1 MKVARIPNTDGL
13 SGPAAL
19 IQYRCLNM
27 RLKTFR
33 WLAIA
38 LTSATLLQ
46 AAHATDTF
54 TAYDLNITFTNETAG
69 YWSVN
74 GAPTTTGTSFLQ
86 ITPVGRSSSV
96 QTDDSGKITGTGMLQ
111 VAYNQAGLPYSV
123 FTVTYSGQIS
133 APAGA
138 PPVVRITIKGPG
150 YTVDGTGGPTTTLNS
165 MSLEF
170 VGQPGVNPLNANQIR
185 IVGELTGTIRG
196 SSPLAATSATLPS
209 LQAVITGSSSNLI
222 NLNTTVA
229 QSASRM
235 LLFHAGFS
243 GAGVIHSGNTYTL
256 HTAGVG
262 ANRGEL
268 LLFSGMMGPYTN
280 QISGSPVGFTAPVS
294 ASFKGKIKGQLISGS
309 ADASLINATLVQ

>member
-1 MKVARIPNTDGL
+1 MKVACIPNTDGL

-19 IQYRCLNM
+19 IQYICLNM

-38 LTSATLLQ
+38 LASATLLQ

-86 ITPVGRSSSV
+86 ITPVGRGSSV

-133 APAGA
+133 APTGA

-150 YTVDGTGGPTTTLNS
+150 YTDPHCRGVDRHYPGLKPAGGS
-165 MSLEF
+165 KRD
-170 VGQPGVNPLNANQIR
+170 AA
-185 IVGELTGTIRG
+185 
-196 SSPLAATSATLPS
+196 LAAGRHHW
-209 LQAVITGSSSNLI
+209 IEF
-222 NLNTTVA
+222 
-229 QSASRM
+229 QS
-235 LLFHAGFS
+235 
-243 GAGVIHSGNTYTL
+243 
-256 HTAGVG
+256 
-262 ANRGEL
+262 
-268 LLFSGMMGPYTN
+268 
-280 QISGSPVGFTAPVS
+280 
-294 ASFKGKIKGQLISGS
+294 
-309 ADASLINATLVQ
+309 D